1 VKSPELAAASLGT
14 PMNMR
19 SRSTLFILVG
29 AVELVLGLIAIIW
42 PAVAAVSIAILL
54 GTLLLLQGGVAL
66 VSAFAARGWSLFR
79 RLLLSFVSGLAGVYL
94 LAYPEEGVVGLT
106 VVLVLVLFA
115 AGALALAA
123 GLIGE
128 RQGVLIAGGLFDIL
142 IGALIWA
149 HLPSSASWAIG
160 LLVGL
165 YFFASGIE
173 TMSFGL
179 DVRREGRRGSVG
191 EGAMAGA

>member
-128 RQGVLIAGGLFDIL
+128 RQGVLIAGGLVDIL

-149 HLPSSASWAIG
+149 HFPSSASWAIG
-160 LLVGL
+160 LLVGF

>member
-1 VKSPELAAASLGT
+1 MKSPESAGASLW
-14 PMNMR
+14 PAMNLR
-19 SRSTLFILVG
+19 SRSTLFILLG
-29 AVELVLGLIAIIW
+29 AVEIVLGLIAIVW
-42 PAVAAVSIAILL
+42 PAVAAISIAILL
-54 GTLLLLQGGVAL
+54 GVLLLVQGGVAL
-66 VSAFAARGWSLFR
+66 VSAFAAHGWRLFR

-106 VVLVLVLFA
+106 VVLVLVLFI
-115 AGALALAA
+115 AGALVLAA
-123 GLIGE
+123 GLMGE
-128 RQGVLIAGGLFDIL
+128 RSGVLIAGGLFDIL

-165 YFFASGIE
+165 YFVASGIE

-179 DVRREGRRGSVG
+179 DVRREGRREGVG

>member
-1 VKSPELAAASLGT
+1 VKSPERGGASLW
-14 PMNMR
+14 PAMNLR
-19 SRSTLFILVG
+19 SRSSLFILLG
-29 AVELVLGLIAIIW
+29 AVEIVLGLIAIVW

-54 GTLLLLQGGVAL
+54 GTLLLVQGGVAL
-66 VSAFAARGWSLFR
+66 VSAFAARGWHLFR

-106 VVLVLVLFA
+106 VVLVLVLFV

-128 RQGVLIAGGLFDIL
+128 RSGVLIAGGLFDIL

-179 DVRREGRRGSVG
+179 DVRREARRGGVG